1 MDKEL
6 EMSQVEI
13 SSSTNRSSSL
23 KRESSHID
31 DAAVL
36 RRRTSGQRVKDHL
49 RRWWWL
55 HLIIGIAVLL
65 LITLLLVYVGF
76 PHIAQSGIDNSTLN
90 ITSVS
95 ITNPTESSF
104 LINQASLITS
114 SSAYHPQLDA
124 FNASLSLLGEAPYA
138 YVTIP
143 ALHATATA
151 TADVNQV
158 VQIANLTAFAAFNTA
173 LLKNE
178 MISLQVSGSTGL
190 HEMAFPETT
199 VNYNKMVQLSGLNHL
214 AGFNVT
220 SFSIALVPSANGTNL
235 VGEVLI
241 PNPSVFT
248 FAMGNVTMNLAVAG
262 HPIGT
267 STLADLVIAP
277 GTNMVPMTAVTNQ
290 TAVLELVTG
299 PYKDGLL
306 PVDITGNSSVYDG
319 VHLTYYEQALASVTQ
334 HVVLD
339 VGAALK
345 AAGVV
350 L

>member
-6 EMSQVEI
+6 EMSQVEL
-13 SSSTNRSSSL
+13 SSGTHGSSSL

-36 RRRTSGQRVKDHL
+36 RRRTSGQRLKAHL

-90 ITSVS
+90 LTAVS
-95 ITNPTESSF
+95 ITDPTASSF
-104 LINQASLITS
+104 LIHQASLITS

-124 FNASLSLLGEAPYA
+124 FNASLALLGQAPYA
-138 YVTIP
+138 YITIP

-151 TADVNQV
+151 TADVTQV
-158 VQIANLTAFAAFNTA
+158 VQIANLTAFAAFTTA
-173 LLKNE
+173 LLTNE
-178 MISLQVSGSTGL
+178 MVSLQVSGTTAL
-190 HEMAFPETT
+190 HEMAFPATT
-199 VNYNKMVQLSGLNHL
+199 VTYNKTVQLSGLNRL
-214 AGFNVT
+214 AGFAIP
-220 SFSIALVPSANGTNL
+220 SFTISLAPSPNGTNL
-235 VGEVLI
+235 IGAVRI

-248 FAMGNVTMNLAVAG
+248 VALGNVTLDLSVAG
-262 HPIGT
+262 RRIGT
-267 STLADLVIAP
+267 STLADLVLAP
-277 GTNMVPMTAVTNQ
+277 GNNTVPMAAATNQ
-290 TAVLELVTG
+290 TAVLELITG
-299 PYKDGLL
+299 AYTDGLL
-306 PVDITGNSSVYDG
+306 PVDIAGRSSVYDG
-319 VHLTYYEQALASVTQ
+319 VHLPYYEEALASVTQ
-334 HVVLD
+334 RVVLD

>member
-1 MDKEL
+1 M
-6 EMSQVEI
+6 
-13 SSSTNRSSSL
+13 
-23 KRESSHID
+23 
-31 DAAVL
+31 
-36 RRRTSGQRVKDHL
+36 
-49 RRWWWL
+49 
-55 HLIIGIAVLL
+55 
-65 LITLLLVYVGF
+65 GF
-76 PHIAQSGIDNSTLN
+76 PRIAQSGIDNSTLN

-124 FNASLSLLGEAPYA
+124 FNASLSLLGQAPYA
-138 YVTIP
+138 YITIP

-158 VQIANLTAFAAFNTA
+158 VEIANLTAFTAFTTA
-173 LLKNE
+173 LLQNE
-178 MISLQVSGSTGL
+178 MVSLQVSGNTGL

-199 VNYNKMVQLSGLNHL
+199 VNYNKTVQLSGPSSPTPQSTTTLLTPSGLNHL

-220 SFSIALVPSANGTNL
+220 SFSISLVPSPNGTNL
-235 VGEVLI
+235 IGEVLI

-248 FAMGNVTMNLAVAG
+248 FAMGNVTMDLSVAG
-262 HPIGT
+262 QPIGT
-267 STLADLVIAP
+267 STLRDLVLVP
-277 GTNMVPMTAVTNQ
+277 GDNTVPMASATNQ
-290 TAVLELVTG
+290 TAVLELITG

-306 PVDITGNSSVYDG
+306 PVDIAGNSSVYDG

-345 AAGVV
+345 AAGLV

>member
-6 EMSQVEI
+6 EMSQVELT
-13 SSSTNRSSSL
+13 SSTNRSSSL
-23 KRESSHID
+23 KRESSHFN

-36 RRRTSGQRVKDHL
+36 RRRTSGHRLKTHL

-76 PHIAQSGIDNSTLN
+76 PHITQSGIDNSTLN

-95 ITNPTESSF
+95 IANPTESSF
-104 LINQASLITS
+104 FINQASLITS

-124 FNASLSLLGEAPYA
+124 FNASLSLLGQAPYA

-143 ALHATATA
+143 AIHATATA

-158 VQIANLTAFAAFNTA
+158 VQIANLSAFAAFTTA
-173 LLKNE
+173 LLNNE
-178 MISLQVSGSTGL
+178 TVALEVSGTTAL
-190 HEMAFPETT
+190 HEMAFPETS
-199 VNYNKMVQLSGLNHL
+199 VAYKKSVQLSGLNRL
-214 AGFNVT
+214 AGFDVP
-220 SFSIALVPSANGTNL
+220 SFRILLAPSANGTNL
-235 VGEVLI
+235 IGEVLI

-248 FAMGNVTMNLAVAG
+248 FAMGNVTLDLSVAG
-262 HPIGT
+262 RPIGT
-267 STLADLVIAP
+267 STLADLVLAP
-277 GTNMVPMTAVTNQ
+277 GNNTVPMAAATNQ
-290 TAVLELVTG
+290 SAVLELITAT
-299 PYKDGLL
+299 YTDGLL
-306 PVDITGNSSVYDG
+306 PVDVAGRSSVYDG
-319 VHLTYYEQALASVTQ
+319 VHLPYYEQALASVTQ